1 MTIPNAPAS
10 TLAEK
15 ILSLIA
21 QEKEGSKDAF
31 LEERALGDVI
41 TALSKRYDKEA
52 VSSPL
57 LEAVT
62 DRYIGAQLGPQW
74 HGLLRLHA
82 FMKASDATVEAPHNF
97 EHADR
102 YGVAFADEGDFKTMA
117 FQTQSLT
124 YLVALERRDVF
135 IEKDASYEQV
145 EAWKTHLRICTD
157 SRYSNNFCLAPF
169 SGLTWMNDKA
179 DWEANDYF
187 RYKDGRDR
195 GFLCSIEPDWFE
207 AGKYTSKDSLRFGA
221 AYSYLTGISYDLMSH
236 VSCLPKNSEHEDH
249 RPGGVTPDSD
259 QHSPALRN
267 RRGAGF

>member
-15 ILSLIA
+15 ILALIA

-31 LEERALGDVI
+31 LEEHALGDVI
-41 TALSKRYDKEA
+41 TTLSKRYDDKA
-52 VSSPL
+52 VGSPL
-57 LEAVT
+57 LEAVA

-74 HGLLRLHA
+74 PGLLRLHA
-82 FMKASDATVEAPHNF
+82 FMKASGATAEAPHDF

-117 FQTQSLT
+117 LQTQSLT

-135 IEKDASYEQV
+135 IEKEASYEQV
-145 EAWKTHLRICTD
+145 EAWKTHLRVCTSGRHSQD
-157 SRYSNNFCLAPF
+157 FCRAPF
-169 SGLTWMNDKA
+169 AGLAWMNDQA
-179 DWEANDYF
+179 EFEASDYF

-236 VSCLPKNSEHEDH
+236 VSCLPKESPRASEKP
-249 RPGGVTPDSD
+249 RVKP
-259 QHSPALRN
+259 
-267 RRGAGF
+267 